1 MENRIK
7 KIVKIMEE
15 TELIKEYVKIF
26 LDGDVKYKIITNKKV
41 IEIVAGIYE
50 RYPKLDWLEMEHRG
64 ITVNDEWDY
73 ESYMDMTI
81 TQFCE
86 KSTIVKKLLVK
97 QD

>member
-1 MENRIK
+1 MKNNRI
-7 KIVKIMEE
+7 I
-15 TELIKEYVKIF
+15 
-26 LDGDVKYKIITNKKV
+26 N
-41 IEIVAGIYE
+41 IEIFKDNEMERQTSFKYDSLVNLGEQIQNEIYE

-86 KSTIVKKLLVK
+86 KSRTVKELLVK